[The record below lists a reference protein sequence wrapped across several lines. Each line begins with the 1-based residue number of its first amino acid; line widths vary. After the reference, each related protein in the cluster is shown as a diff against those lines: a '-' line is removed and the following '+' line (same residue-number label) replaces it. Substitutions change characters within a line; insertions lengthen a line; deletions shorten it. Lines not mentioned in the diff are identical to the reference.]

1 MRRRRM
7 MKMTL
12 LLLINCLPE
21 TVAAEN
27 HIDQSEEK
35 NLN

>member
-1 MRRRRM
+1 

-12 LLLINCLPE
+12 LLLLLLINCLAE